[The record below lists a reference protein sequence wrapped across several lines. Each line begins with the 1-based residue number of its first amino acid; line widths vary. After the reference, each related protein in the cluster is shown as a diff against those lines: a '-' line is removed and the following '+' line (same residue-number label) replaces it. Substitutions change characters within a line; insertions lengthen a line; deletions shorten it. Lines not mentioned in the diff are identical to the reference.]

1 MHHGTVIMIE
11 DCESNEHCSITVYH
25 QELDAIL
32 SKSEEGY
39 IVVNPEVGELIRRTK
54 EEEEESERSDSESSE
69 EGECV
74 DVDEEGD
81 CVEVSEDG
89 LEVSEDDVGGKKDNP
104 TNDMDSKR
112 QRVE

>member
-39 IVVNPEVGELIRRTK
+39 IVLNPEVVELIRRTK
-54 EEEEESERSDSESSE
+54 EEEESERSDSESSE

-89 LEVSEDDVGGKKDNP
+89 LEVSEDGVDGKKDNP
-104 TNDMDSKR
+104 TNDMHSKR

>member
-39 IVVNPEVGELIRRTK
+39 IVLNPEVVELIRRTK
-54 EEEEESERSDSESSE
+54 EEEKEESESSESSE
-69 EGECV
+69 EGECI

-89 LEVSEDDVGGKKDNP
+89 VEVSKDGAEVKKDDP

>member
-1 MHHGTVIMIE
+1 MIE

-39 IVVNPEVGELIRRTK
+39 IVLNPEVVELIRRTK

-81 CVEVSEDG
+81 CVEVSED
-89 LEVSEDDVGGKKDNP
+89 DVGGKKDNP

>member
-1 MHHGTVIMIE
+1 MIE

-39 IVVNPEVGELIRRTK
+39 IVLNPEVVELIRRTK

-81 CVEVSEDG
+81 CVEVSKDG
-89 LEVSEDDVGGKKDNP
+89 AEVKKDDP

>member
-1 MHHGTVIMIE
+1 MIE

-39 IVVNPEVGELIRRTK
+39 IVLNPEVVELIRRTK

-89 LEVSEDDVGGKKDNP
+89 VDGKKDNP
-104 TNDMDSKR
+104 TNDMHSKR

>member
-39 IVVNPEVGELIRRTK
+39 IVLNPEVVELIRRTK

-81 CVEVSEDG
+81 CVEVSED
-89 LEVSEDDVGGKKDNP
+89 DVGGKKDNP

>member
-39 IVVNPEVGELIRRTK
+39 IVLNPEVVELIRRTK
-54 EEEEESERSDSESSE
+54 EEEESERSDSESSE
-69 EGECV
+69 EGECI

-81 CVEVSEDG
+81 CV
-89 LEVSEDDVGGKKDNP
+89 EVSEDDVGGKKDNP

>member
-39 IVVNPEVGELIRRTK
+39 IVLNPEVVELIRRTK
-54 EEEEESERSDSESSE
+54 EEEESERSDSESSE

-81 CVEVSEDG
+81 CVEVSED
-89 LEVSEDDVGGKKDNP
+89 DVGGKKDNP

>member
-1 MHHGTVIMIE
+1 MIE

-39 IVVNPEVGELIRRTK
+39 IVLNPEVVELIRRTK

-69 EGECV
+69 EGECI

-81 CVEVSEDG
+81 CV
-89 LEVSEDDVGGKKDNP
+89 EVSEDDVGGKKDNP

>member
-1 MHHGTVIMIE
+1 MIE
-11 DCESNEHCSITVYH
+11 DCESNVHCSITVYH

-39 IVVNPEVGELIRRTK
+39 IVLNPEVVELIRRTK

>member
-39 IVVNPEVGELIRRTK
+39 IVLNPEVVELIRRTK
-54 EEEEESERSDSESSE
+54 EEEESERSDSSE
-69 EGECV
+69 EGECI

>member
-1 MHHGTVIMIE
+1 MIE

-39 IVVNPEVGELIRRTK
+39 IVLNPEVVELIRRTK

-81 CVEVSEDG
+81 CVEVSED
-89 LEVSEDDVGGKKDNP
+89 DVGGKKDNP
-104 TNDMDSKR
+104 TNDMHSKR

>member
-1 MHHGTVIMIE
+1 MIE

-39 IVVNPEVGELIRRTK
+39 IVLNPEVVELIRRTK
-54 EEEEESERSDSESSE
+54 EEEESERSDSESSE
-69 EGECV
+69 EGECI

-81 CVEVSEDG
+81 CV
-89 LEVSEDDVGGKKDNP
+89 EVSEDDVGGKKDNP

>member
-1 MHHGTVIMIE
+1 MIE

-39 IVVNPEVGELIRRTK
+39 IVLNPEVVELIRRTK
-54 EEEEESERSDSESSE
+54 EEEVESERSDSESSE

-89 LEVSEDDVGGKKDNP
+89 VEVSKDGAEVKKDDP

>member
-1 MHHGTVIMIE
+1 MIE

-39 IVVNPEVGELIRRTK
+39 IVLNPEVVELIRKTK
-54 EEEEESERSDSESSE
+54 EEEKEESESSESSE
-69 EGECV
+69 EGECI

-89 LEVSEDDVGGKKDNP
+89 VEVSKDGAEVKKDNP
-104 TNDMDSKR
+104 TNDMHSKR

>member
-39 IVVNPEVGELIRRTK
+39 IVLNPEVVELIRRTK

-89 LEVSEDDVGGKKDNP
+89 VDGKKDNP

>member
-39 IVVNPEVGELIRRTK
+39 IVLNPEVVELIRRTK

-69 EGECV
+69 EGECI

-81 CVEVSEDG
+81 CV
-89 LEVSEDDVGGKKDNP
+89 EVSEDDVGGKKDNP

>member
-39 IVVNPEVGELIRRTK
+39 IVLNPEVVELIRKTK
-54 EEEEESERSDSESSE
+54 EEEKEESESSESSE
-69 EGECV
+69 EGECI

-89 LEVSEDDVGGKKDNP
+89 VDGKKDNP
-104 TNDMDSKR
+104 TNDMHSKR

>member
-39 IVVNPEVGELIRRTK
+39 IVLNPEVVELIRRTK
-54 EEEEESERSDSESSE
+54 EEEKEESESSESSESSE

-89 LEVSEDDVGGKKDNP
+89 VDGKKDNP
-104 TNDMDSKR
+104 TNDMHSKR

>member
-1 MHHGTVIMIE
+1 MIE

-39 IVVNPEVGELIRRTK
+39 IVLNPEVVELIRRTK
-54 EEEEESERSDSESSE
+54 EEEEESERSDSESS
-69 EGECV
+69 
-74 DVDEEGD
+74 EEGD

>member
-39 IVVNPEVGELIRRTK
+39 IVLNPEVVELIRRTK
-54 EEEEESERSDSESSE
+54 EEEESERSDSESSE

-89 LEVSEDDVGGKKDNP
+89 LEVSENDVGGKKDDP

>member
-39 IVVNPEVGELIRRTK
+39 IVLNPEVGELIRRTK
-54 EEEEESERSDSESSE
+54 EEEKEEEM
-69 EGECV
+69 
-74 DVDEEGD
+74 
-81 CVEVSEDG
+81 EDG
-89 LEVSEDDVGGKKDNP
+89 SEAKPAEADP
-104 TNDMDSKR
+104 FAFLTF
-112 QRVE
+112 

>member
-39 IVVNPEVGELIRRTK
+39 IVLNPEVVELIRRTK
-54 EEEEESERSDSESSE
+54 EEEKEESESSE
-69 EGECV
+69 RREGV
-74 DVDEEGD
+74 
-81 CVEVSEDG
+81 
-89 LEVSEDDVGGKKDNP
+89 L
-104 TNDMDSKR
+104 MWMR
-112 QRVE
+112 RVIVWRSVKMVWRSVKMVRK

>member
-1 MHHGTVIMIE
+1 MIE

-39 IVVNPEVGELIRRTK
+39 IVLNPEVVELIRRTK
-54 EEEEESERSDSESSE
+54 EEEEESESSE

>member
-1 MHHGTVIMIE
+1 MIE

-39 IVVNPEVGELIRRTK
+39 IVLNPEVVELIRRTK
-54 EEEEESERSDSESSE
+54 EEEEESERSE

>member
-39 IVVNPEVGELIRRTK
+39 IVLNPEVVELIRRTK
-54 EEEEESERSDSESSE
+54 EEEEESERSESSE

-89 LEVSEDDVGGKKDNP
+89 VDGKKDNP
-104 TNDMDSKR
+104 TNDMHSKR